1 MDTTL
6 KKLVIKQILET
17 ANANNLNRLLRTHGQ
32 YLSVNNY
39 MRVETARR
47 LRRMTNQQIN
57 QELRY
62 LNTRLHSHTRPNNAN
77 GIAIIRRRQAELRS
91 EYNRRRAI

>member
-1 MDTTL
+1 METTL
-6 KKLVIKQILET
+6 KKLVIKQIINH
-17 ANANNLNRLLRTHGQ
+17 ANANNLNKVLRTHGQ

-39 MRVETARR
+39 MKVETALR

-62 LNTRLHSHTRPNNAN
+62 LNRRQHNHTRPNNAN
-77 GIAIIRRRQAELRS
+77 GLGIIRRRRAELIS